1 VPSKNISLTEEVYK
15 MLSRLRLDGESFS
28 DAVRRLAERG
38 SLVECAG
45 LWADLPDDEYTAIR
59 RGMSEARASL
69 NESVR
74 RRVEAS

>member
-1 VPSKNISLTEEVYK
+1 MPSKNISLTEEAYE
-15 MLSRLRLDGESFS
+15 MLSKLRLEGESFS

-45 LWADLPDDEYTAIR
+45 LWAGLPDDEYMAIR
-59 RGMSEARASL
+59 RGMSAARAAL